1 VKTAISDLDLRR
13 ASSLDEALLI
23 LRDEPRMPVAG
34 ATDVYVAVNF
44 GTLAPK
50 RLLDIWGL
58 DELRGIS
65 LRGETIVIGALAT
78 YTSLIRS
85 PIIVERL
92 PMLV

>member
-1 VKTAISDLDLRR
+1 MKTAISDLDLRR

-50 RLLDIWGL
+50 RF
-58 DELRGIS
+58 S
-65 LRGETIVIGALAT
+65 TSGAWMSCAEF
-78 YTSLIRS
+78 RCA
-85 PIIVERL
+85 EKR
-92 PMLV
+92 